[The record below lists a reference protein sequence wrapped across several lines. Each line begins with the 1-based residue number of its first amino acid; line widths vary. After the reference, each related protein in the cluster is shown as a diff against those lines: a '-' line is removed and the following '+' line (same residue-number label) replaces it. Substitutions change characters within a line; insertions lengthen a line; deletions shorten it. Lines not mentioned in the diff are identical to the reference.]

1 MKFTDIPVEDLTD
14 KNAVAEKEQRRK
26 EGRKEPVKQ

>member
-14 KNAVAEKEQRRK
+14 KNAVVEKEQRRK
-26 EGRKEPVKQ
+26 DSRKEPIKQ